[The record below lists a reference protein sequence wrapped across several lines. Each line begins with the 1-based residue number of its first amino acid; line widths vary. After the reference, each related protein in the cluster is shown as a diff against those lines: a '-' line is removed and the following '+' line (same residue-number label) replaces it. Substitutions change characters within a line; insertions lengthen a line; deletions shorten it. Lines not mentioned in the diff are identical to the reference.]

1 MIVPKPVNTF
11 ARPLASRVLKSPEI
25 PDCTLDRAAVTF
37 PASESSLR
45 HGTIA
50 YEETQT
56 AS

>member
-11 ARPLASRVLKSPEI
+11 ARPLASRVLKRPEI
-25 PDCTLDRAAVTF
+25 PDCTLDRPAVTF